1 MLLRRSPETLRV
13 GILRLR
19 YFSNSAAAT
28 IPQHEPAPIEPLPR
42 LEYLEGFPR
51 PDPKHSETITAIPR
65 DKSGK
70 NISSKE
76 RKAGRVPS
84 IVFEQEDGQHGG
96 NKRLIS
102 VQTKQIRK
110 LVDHL
115 GRSFFLSRLFELEV
129 LSEFG
134 DSGDIIEKVRVL
146 PRKLH
151 LHSATDEPLNVTFV
165 RAPSSA
171 LLKIDVPLIFR
182 GEDAS
187 PGLRKVNGCRCI
199 CTGQTWEFILAV
211 LMLSLACLHR
221 LLLVAKESFGTTV
234 NLSLFDLMATSA
246 YLNTINRTV
255 KYLCPADIIP
265 PYIDVDLSELDVGQ
279 KLIMRDLK
287 VHPALRL
294 LQSPDQPICNII
306 GSRGARESKKSK

>member
-1 MLLRRSPETLRV
+1 MLLRRSPETLRA

-19 YFSNSAAAT
+19 YFSNSSAAAA
-28 IPQHEPAPIEPLPR
+28 IPQHEPAQIDPLPP

-51 PDPKHSETITAIPR
+51 PDPKHSETIMAIPR

-70 NISSKE
+70 IISGKE

-129 LSEFG
+129 VSEFG

-151 LHSATDEPLNVTFV
+151 LHSATDEPLNVTFL

-187 PGLRKVNGCRCI
+187 PGLRKG
-199 CTGQTWEFILAV
+199 
-211 LMLSLACLHR
+211 
-221 LLLVAKESFGTTV
+221 
-234 NLSLFDLMATSA
+234 A
-246 YLNTINRTV
+246 YLNTIKRTV

-287 VHPALRL
+287 VHPAIRL

-306 GSRGARESKKSK
+306 GSRARESKKSK

>member
-1 MLLRRSPETLRV
+1 MLLRRSPGTLRTCV
-13 GILRLR
+13 FHLRS
-19 YFSNSAAAT
+19 FSNAAAALVS
-28 IPQHEPAPIEPLPR
+28 PQEAAPFDPLAP

-51 PDPKHSETITAIPR
+51 PDLKHAEIITAIPR
-65 DKSGK
+65 ITSGK
-70 NISSKE
+70 NIAAKE

-84 IVFEQEDGQHGG
+84 IVFEQANGQEGG

-102 VQTKQIRK
+102 VQAKQVRK

-129 LSEFG
+129 RSEFG
-134 DSGDIIEKVRVL
+134 DSGELIEKVRVL

-151 LHSATDEPLNVTFV
+151 LHSGTDAPLNVTFL

-171 LLKIDVPLIFR
+171 LLKVDVPLVFR

-187 PGLRKVNGCRCI
+187 PGLKKG
-199 CTGQTWEFILAV
+199 
-211 LMLSLACLHR
+211 
-221 LLLVAKESFGTTV
+221 
-234 NLSLFDLMATSA
+234 A
-246 YLNTINRTV
+246 YLNTIKRTV

-279 KLIMRDLK
+279 KLVMGDLK

-294 LQSPDQPICNII
+294 IQSPDQPVCNII
-306 GSRGARESKKSK
+306 GSRVREPKKSK